1 MSQTATTRARPI
13 VGPSGAAS
21 PGTRFM
27 LRIRTT
33 TMVLAADINTMAP
46 AKGIRS
52 IRSSIAPISCH
63 QSYDGN
69 RSIAPCL
76 TRS

>member
-1 MSQTATTRARPI
+1 MSHTATTSARPI

-21 PGTRFM
+21 PGARFM
-27 LRIRTT
+27 LRMRTT
-33 TMVLAADINTMAP
+33 AMVLAADIKTMAP
-46 AKGIRS
+46 ARRIRS
-52 IRSSIAPISCH
+52 IRSSTAPISWH

>member
-13 VGPSGAAS
+13 VGPRGAAS
-21 PGTRFM
+21 PGARFI
-27 LRIRTT
+27 LRTRTT
-33 TMVLAADINTMAP
+33 AMVLAADINTMAP
-46 AKGIRS
+46 ARRIRS
-52 IRSSIAPISCH
+52 IRSSTAPISWH